1 MAMLKF
7 VDLRKIKDFSRMQSF
22 VYLKEKMMLIFRV
35 IRDENI
41 EVYEFK
47 GNLGLKGECIIL
59 RTQKIITLTCRV
71 IRDENIEVCRFKRN

>member
-7 VDLRKIKDFSRMQSF
+7 VDLRKIKDLSRMQNF
-22 VYLKEKMMLIFRV
+22 VYLKEKMTLIFRV

-47 GNLGLKGECIIL
+47 GNLGLKKPVGL
-59 RTQKIITLTCRV
+59 
-71 IRDENIEVCRFKRN
+71 